1 MICLKLSNQSE
12 RVSAA
17 TSQTDLIN
25 VIKRMEDDVVE
36 LLFRNSF
43 NDATTVHITGILLE
57 NRSVKKLRLG

>member
-1 MICLKLSNQSE
+1 
-12 RVSAA
+12 
-17 TSQTDLIN
+17 
-25 VIKRMEDDVVE
+25 VVE